1 MDRNDFIVKFAEQFE
16 ETEPEK
22 ITYETRFRDIEEWSS
37 LVHLS
42 IIMMLDREYD
52 VAIDEDDFN
61 KLETVEDIF
70 NYINNANQYLIP

>member
-70 NYINNANQYLIP
+70 NYINNANQ

>member
-16 ETEPEK
+16 ETEPRK

-52 VAIDEDDFN
+52 AAIDEDDFN

-70 NYINNANQYLIP
+70 NYINK

>member
-70 NYINNANQYLIP
+70 NYINK

>member
-42 IIMMLDREYD
+42 IIMILDREYD

-70 NYINNANQYLIP
+70 NYINK

>member
-37 LVHLS
+37 LVHSS

-70 NYINNANQYLIP
+70 NYINK

>member
-70 NYINNANQYLIP
+70 NYINTRWRN

>member
-52 VAIDEDDFN
+52 AAIDEDDFN

-70 NYINNANQYLIP
+70 NYINK

>member
-61 KLETVEDIF
+61 KLETVEDTF
-70 NYINNANQYLIP
+70 NYINK

>member
-16 ETEPEK
+16 ETEPGK

-37 LVHLS
+37 LVYLS

-52 VAIDEDDFN
+52 AAIDEDDFN

-70 NYINNANQYLIP
+70 NYINK

>member
-70 NYINNANQYLIP
+70 NYINKPVGGIK

>member
-1 MDRNDFIVKFAEQFE
+1 MNRNDFIVKFAEQFE

-70 NYINNANQYLIP
+70 NYINK

>member
-1 MDRNDFIVKFAEQFE
+1 MD
-16 ETEPEK
+16 
-22 ITYETRFRDIEEWSS
+22 S

-52 VAIDEDDFN
+52 AAIDEDDFN

-70 NYINNANQYLIP
+70 NYINK

>member
-1 MDRNDFIVKFAEQFE
+1 MDGNDFIVKFAEQFE

-70 NYINNANQYLIP
+70 NYINK

>member
-16 ETEPEK
+16 ETEPGK

-42 IIMMLDREYD
+42 IIM
-52 VAIDEDDFN
+52 
-61 KLETVEDIF
+61 
-70 NYINNANQYLIP
+70 

>member
-1 MDRNDFIVKFAEQFE
+1 MDRTDFIVKFAEQFE

-70 NYINNANQYLIP
+70 NYINK